1 MIKFVDGNFLD
12 TDANFIVNQVV
23 RQEVQSMTKIEEE
36 IFEKYPHIES
46 EYIKYIRHCKKNK
59 INIFGNVQY
68 VPVDIWAIVMVDTMN
83 NNNII
88 EYDEN
93 FKYICNVFCNTFME
107 KSQNIKTDF
116 ESFKKALLSIYNVA
130 KTIKNSKILI
140 PCKKN
145 DDKTIEIIKDIF
157 YEDGIDVEIFQY

>member
-36 IFEKYPHIES
+36 IFEEYPHIES

-59 INIFGNVQY
+59 INILGNVQY
-68 VPVDIWAIVMVDTMN
+68 VPVDIWAIVMVDTMK

-88 EYDEN
+88 KYDEN
-93 FKYICNVFCNTFME
+93 FKYICNVFCNTFMGCLP
-107 KSQNIKTDF
+107 D
-116 ESFKKALLSIYNVA
+116 SFF
-130 KTIKNSKILI
+130 T
-140 PCKKN
+140 C
-145 DDKTIEIIKDIF
+145 F
-157 YEDGIDVEIFQY
+157 YYIGICFG